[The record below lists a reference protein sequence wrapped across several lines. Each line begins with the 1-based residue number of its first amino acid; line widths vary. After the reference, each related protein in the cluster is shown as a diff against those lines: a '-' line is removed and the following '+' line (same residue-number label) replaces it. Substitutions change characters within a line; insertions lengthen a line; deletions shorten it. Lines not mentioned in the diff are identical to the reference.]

1 MRIAESSHDRRHD
14 KLLHESRCSRTF
26 SFSFSFYPS
35 SRSRSIARNNTFPT
49 HFGRNETIRSEGSI
63 MHMRERNHFCHR
75 SNHSIALSSL
85 PPFARSDRSNTS
97 WRLSVFYY
105 RRFSQFDSCF
115 SSASL
120 FVYHRGTCVCVC
132 VHRKRLLRLGA

>member
-49 HFGRNETIRSEGSI
+49 HFGRNETTRSEGSI

-97 WRLSVFYY
+97 LRLLLSPFLAI
-105 RRFSQFDSCF
+105 RFLFLFRISLRI
-115 SSASL
+115 SSG
-120 FVYHRGTCVCVC
+120 YMCVC

>member
-97 WRLSVFYY
+97 LRLLLSPFLAI
-105 RRFSQFDSCF
+105 RFLFLFRISLRI
-115 SSASL
+115 SSG
-120 FVYHRGTCVCVC
+120 YMCVCVC
-132 VHRKRLLRLGA
+132 A

>member
-85 PPFARSDRSNTS
+85 PPFARSIKHVSPSFIIAVSRNSIPVS
-97 WRLSVFYY
+97 LPHLSSYIIGVH
-105 RRFSQFDSCF
+105 
-115 SSASL
+115 
-120 FVYHRGTCVCVC
+120 VCVCVC
-132 VHRKRLLRLGA
+132 IERGF

>member
-97 WRLSVFYY
+97 LRLLLSPFLAI
-105 RRFSQFDSCF
+105 RFLFLFRISLRI
-115 SSASL
+115 SSG
-120 FVYHRGTCVCVC
+120 YMCVCVC